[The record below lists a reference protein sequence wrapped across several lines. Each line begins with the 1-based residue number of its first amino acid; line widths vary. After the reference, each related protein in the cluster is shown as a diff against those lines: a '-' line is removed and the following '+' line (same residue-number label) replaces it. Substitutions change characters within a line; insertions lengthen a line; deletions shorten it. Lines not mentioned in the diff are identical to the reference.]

1 MTSLIEEYNVARSSA
16 SFVLKRS
23 YFAAALSWQDIL
35 NYTYNETIVED
46 KYKKSHSQIYPE
58 RNLILTTKGNVSIID
73 PLYIKLLSNDSWKHL
88 SEIKDFL
95 NQLNRD
101 FGVSEGFNP
110 KCGIYDHKNCSC
122 KSLWHSDGLVVSLAY
137 NGGLSRHNDIFD
149 AGYIQLVGDSIWD
162 ISSCE
167 KEIILSP
174 GDLLLITKDTSH
186 AVWGNGPRSG
196 LLLSYYE

>member
-1 MTSLIEEYNVARSSA
+1 MTSLMEEYNVAKSSA

-35 NYTYNETIVED
+35 NYTYNETIAED

-58 RNLILTTKGNVSIID
+58 KNLILTTKGNVSILD

-88 SEIKDFL
+88 PGIKDFL
-95 NQLNRD
+95 NQLNCD
-101 FGVSEGFNP
+101 FEISEGFDP
-110 KCGIYDHKNCSC
+110 KCSIYASRNCNC
-122 KSLWHSDGLVVSLAY
+122 KSLWHSDGLVVSLAD
-137 NGGLSRHNDIFD
+137 NGGMSRHNDIFD
-149 AGYIQLVGDSIWD
+149 AGYIQLMGDSVWSLND
-162 ISSCE
+162 DE
-167 KEIILSP
+167 ENVVLSP
-174 GDLLLITKDTSH
+174 GDLLLITKDTPH